1 MTPGSLIAA
10 GALFPLGG
18 VVALAAS
25 YWLVIRLERV
35 ADRLH
40 LSEITLGLLV
50 AVAADSPEIASAVSA
65 SVHGQR
71 SIGAG
76 VVLGSNVFNLAA
88 LLGLGAI
95 VAGTISMHRRVVLRD
110 GVTATWV
117 AVMSTLIVTKGL
129 SAGLG
134 IVLVLVVVVPYVF
147 VSVSSSRT
155 WGRLGLPD
163 SWVAWMRS
171 AVAEEQAELAEAI
184 RPLPPGRN
192 DVLFI
197 GAAIAVVVASS
208 IAMERS
214 AETIGR
220 HFGLS
225 DLVVGGVILAAVTSL
240 PNAVGAVFLA
250 TRGRGA
256 AVLSEA
262 MNSNMINVVVG
273 LLLPGLFIGLG
284 RPDTNST
291 IIVVWYAGLT
301 VISLGLVLFRSGL
314 TRISGVAIVAIYFA
328 FLVVAVLR

>member
-1 MTPGSLIAA
+1 VTSDLLVA
-10 GALFPLGG
+10 GALFPAGG
-18 VVALAAS
+18 VAALAAS
-25 YWLVIRLERV
+25 YWLVVRLERV

-40 LSEITLGLLV
+40 LSEIALGLLV

-65 SVHGQR
+65 SLHGQK

-76 VVLGSNVFNLAA
+76 IVLGSNVFNLAA

-95 VAGTISMHRRVVLRD
+95 VAGTISLHRRVVVRD
-110 GVTATWV
+110 GLTATWV
-117 AVMSTLIVTKGL
+117 AMVSTVTVTAGL
-129 SAGLG
+129 SAGTG
-134 IVLVLVVVVPYVF
+134 IVLILVVVIPYVF
-147 VSVSSSRT
+147 VSVTSSGA

-163 SWVAWMRS
+163 SWVAWMKR
-171 AVAEEQAELAEAI
+171 AIAEEEAELAEAI

-192 DVLFI
+192 DVLPI
-197 GAAIAVVVASS
+197 CAAITVVIVSSAV
-208 IAMERS
+208 MERS

-284 RPDTNST
+284 RPTANST
-291 IIVVWYAGLT
+291 IVVAWYAGLT
-301 VISLGLVLFRSGL
+301 VVSLALVFWRSGL
-314 TRISGVAIVAIYFA
+314 TRITGVGIVAIYFV
-328 FLVVAVLR
+328 FLAVALLR